1 MPRLLDIGLNELVN
15 MTKRMSDTAE
25 EAISMAVNAYLEG
38 KNIRDVVYEK
48 SMELKKLKDDVKD
61 LALELIMRYQPVA
74 IDLRTIE
81 SMLDASYGFS
91 RFSRYALDIAD
102 LTNKLGNLTEC
113 DHTKIKQALSIV
125 QWMVSKSIEAFETKN
140 VELAK
145 EVIRKDDEIDEIYN
159 ESLTNAAQ
167 IGKAKDIRCVI
178 ADILVIRYLE
188 RIGDHACQIASAV
201 GYVAEG
207 KYLPT

>member
-1 MPRLLDIGLNELVN
+1 MPRLLDIGLNELVS
-15 MTKRMSDTAE
+15 MTKRMSDAAE
-25 EAISMAVNAYLEG
+25 EAISIAVNAYLEG
-38 KNIRDVVYEK
+38 KNVRDDVYEK
-48 SMELKKLKDDVKD
+48 SMKLKELKDDVKD
-61 LALELIMRYQPVA
+61 LALELIMRYHPVA

-113 DHTKIKQALSIV
+113 DHTKIRHALSIV

-145 EVIRKDDEIDEIYN
+145 EVIKKDDEIDEIYN

-167 IGKAKDIRCVI
+167 MGKVKDIRCVI

-201 GYVAEG
+201 GYVVEG